1 MTEYIKTNFG
11 LYNDENDP
19 IYEGFYNP
27 SNPRWNGWL
36 NPYVTKEVFDKIVE
50 DVVPKVFNPDWDDED
65 FWIELRDQK
74 PNKDNLYFVGM
85 GLCWCAEDDF
95 SSEVNISELDEL
107 TLEWNRWLSTQSNLN
122 DKPYMDAQEALLH
135 DLSEYQRRYVTH
147 FSLRWETAQNDEYAR
162 WEQAQSTE
170 EENA

>member
-1 MTEYIKTNFG
+1 MTDYIKTNFG

-50 DVVPKVFNPDWDDED
+50 DVVTKVFNPDWDDED

-74 PNKDNLYFVGM
+74 PNKDGLYFVGM
-85 GLCWCAEDDF
+85 GLCWMSEEDC
-95 SSEVNISELDEL
+95 
-107 TLEWNRWLSTQSNLN
+107 
-122 DKPYMDAQEALLH
+122 
-135 DLSEYQRRYVTH
+135 
-147 FSLRWETAQNDEYAR
+147 
-162 WEQAQSTE
+162 
-170 EENA
+170 